1 MSFDDFVK
9 NFSNMDICHMINTS
23 FFSFSKKYKESV
35 FYGSWKKPHL
45 SGGCGNYDTFLQ
57 NPQVRGSERE
67 RKRERERETE
77 GRERGRKR
85 EREKDGEGKL
95 ERGGEGRERMRGGK
109 RENERRKEREREK
122 AIYREIINKAI

>member
-67 RKRERERETE
+67 RKRERERERQREERE
-77 GRERGRKR
+77 GERERGRKT
-85 EREKDGEGKL
+85 ERES
-95 ERGGEGRERMRGGK
+95 
-109 RENERRKEREREK
+109 
-122 AIYREIINKAI
+122 